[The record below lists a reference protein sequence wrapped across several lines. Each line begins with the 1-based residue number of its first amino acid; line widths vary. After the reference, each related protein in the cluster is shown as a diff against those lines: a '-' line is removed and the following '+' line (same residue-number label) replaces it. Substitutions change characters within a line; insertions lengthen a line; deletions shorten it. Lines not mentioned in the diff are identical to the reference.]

1 LWPLTRRGDLAA
13 LVDLALERFGQLDV
27 LVNNAGVG
35 PISLLDELAVED
47 WETMIDVNLKGVLD
61 GIAAA
66 LPAGVR
72 AFR

>member
-13 LVDLALERFGQLDV
+13 LVDLALERFGQHDV